1 MLPSTAQKLSL
12 EARLRR
18 FESAKQLLLPYLAER
33 GLGAEAADR
42 FRLGYVEPSDDEP
55 RRYWHRMA
63 IPYLTPTGVVQIR
76 YRRLIED
83 DSPKYLGDP
92 GTEVT
97 LYNAHATLGAR
108 GPVFLTEGEMDT
120 VAVTTLSGY
129 PAVGIPGAKHWQA
142 HPYWARCFVGLDQ
155 LILPADGDAAGHE
168 LADAV
173 RNDLPEVRIVRLP
186 DGEDANS
193 VLARDPDDFLA
204 RCGLGPGAS

>member
-12 EARLRR
+12 EERLRR
-18 FESAKQLLLPYLAER
+18 YESARSQLLPYLAGR
-33 GLGAEAADR
+33 GLGGDAADR

-55 RRYWHRMA
+55 RRYWGRMA
-63 IPYLTPTGVVQIR
+63 LPYLTPNGVVQIR
-76 YRRLIED
+76 YRRLVED

-108 GPVFLTEGEMDT
+108 GPVFLCEGEMDAI
-120 VAVTTLSGY
+120 AVTTLAGY
-129 PAVGIPGAKHWQA
+129 PAVGIPGAKAWTA

-173 RNDLPEVRIVRLP
+173 RTDLPEVHVVRLP

-193 VLARDPDDFLA
+193 VLARDPVEFLT
-204 RCGLGPGAS
+204 RCGLS

>member
-18 FESAKQLLLPYLAER
+18 YESAKQQLLPYLAER

-42 FRLGYVEPSDDEP
+42 FRLGYVEPNDEDP
-55 RRYWHRMA
+55 RRYWGRMA

-76 YRRLIED
+76 YRRLVED

-92 GTEVT
+92 GVEVT

-108 GPVFLTEGEMDT
+108 GPVFLCEGEMDAI
-120 VAVTTLSGY
+120 AVTCLTGH
-129 PAVGIPGAKHWQA
+129 PAVGIPGARAWQA
-142 HPYWARCFVGLDQ
+142 HPYWARCFVGLDR

-173 RNDLPEVRIVRLP
+173 RTDLPEVRIVRLP
-186 DGEDANS
+186 DGDDANS
-193 VLARDPDDFLA
+193 VLARDRDEFLA
-204 RCGLGPGAS
+204 RCGLA